1 MNNLEIV
8 ITVSIVVNIILLYI
22 SRNLLK
28 KNEKQEDVMAEY
40 LLYMDRL
47 SKTIEYA
54 QEALTKIDTRGI
66 FEADDEI
73 GWFFKTVKQLQGMLN
88 KFRLIN
94 ENGTDTE
101 GENEEK
107 IK

>member
-1 MNNLEIV
+1 MSNLEIV
-8 ITVSIVVNIILLYI
+8 LAVSVAVNILLIYT

-54 QEALTKIDTRGI
+54 QEALTKLDTRGI

-73 GWFFKTVKQLQGMLN
+73 GWFFGTVKQLQGMLN
-88 KFRLIN
+88 KFKLID
-94 ENGTDTE
+94 EDGASKE
-101 GENEEK
+101 KEEEVK
-107 IK
+107 